1 MEEVKEPMADEVI
14 EEIIEIP
21 QKIQT
26 GYHYACVIKDG
37 KYHEFVIVNE
47 FDDGTEEVYA
57 YTLQEGEMLIEAK
70 PPTKKVHAESDGFI
84 VPAWNGTEWVEGATD
99 EEIAQF
105 NDENPA
111 PVQVEPEPTEQEQMR
126 ADIEYL
132 AIMTG
137 VEL

>member
-1 MEEVKEPMADEVI
+1 MEEVKEPMTDEVI

-21 QKIQT
+21 QKIKT

-37 KYHEFVIVNE
+37 KYREFVIVNE

-57 YTLQEGEMLIEAK
+57 YTLQDGESLIEAK
-70 PPTKKVHAESDGFI
+70 PPVKKIHAESDGFI
-84 VPAWNGTEWVEGATD
+84 VPAWNGTEWIEGATA

-105 NDENPA
+105 EAENPA
-111 PVQVEPEPTEQEQMR
+111 PVQVEPDPTEAEQMR

>member
-1 MEEVKEPMADEVI
+1 MEEVKETMADEVI

-57 YTLQEGEMLIEAK
+57 YTLQEGETLIEAM
-70 PPTKKVHAESDGFI
+70 PPTRKIHAESDGFVI
-84 VPAWNGTEWVEGATD
+84 PAWDGSKWVEGATA

-105 NDENPA
+105 EAENPA
-111 PVQVEPEPTEQEQMR
+111 PVQVEPEPTEAEQMR

-137 VEL
+137 IEL

>member
-1 MEEVKEPMADEVI
+1 MEEVKETMAEEV
-14 EEIIEIP
+14 IEIP

-37 KYHEFVIVNE
+37 KYHEFVLVNE
-47 FDDGTEEVYA
+47 FDDGSEEVYA
-57 YTLQEGEMLIEAK
+57 YTLQEGETLIEAK
-70 PPTKKVHAESDGFI
+70 PPVKKIHAGSDGFI
-84 VPAWNGTEWVEGATD
+84 VPTWDGSEWGEGATD
-99 EEIAQF
+99 AEIAQF
-105 NDENPA
+105 EAENPA
-111 PVQVEPEPTEQEQMR
+111 PVLVEPEPTEQEQMR